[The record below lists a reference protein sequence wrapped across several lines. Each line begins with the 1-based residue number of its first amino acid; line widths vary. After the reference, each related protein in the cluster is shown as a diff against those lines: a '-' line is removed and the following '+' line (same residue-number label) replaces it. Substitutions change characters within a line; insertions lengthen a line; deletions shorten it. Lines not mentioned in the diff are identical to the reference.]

1 MLFTLNPIE
10 IAEGYGEGILPL
22 ADAKAHLRILHDDE
36 DAKIE
41 FCRDAAIQAVE
52 RYANVRLERTAGIVA
67 RFADFGPQMRMGIGP
82 AATVEVTGIS
92 YVGSDG
98 APVLMDEGSWRL
110 DVLGGLIPALNAAW
124 PTSYGPVTVTFTAGY
139 QASNRPS
146 SLVMAARMM
155 LVQMF
160 ESWDVM
166 LAGEASIDAPKGFR
180 FLCDQ
185 VRMPVV

>member
-1 MLFTLNPIE
+1 
-10 IAEGYGEGILPL
+10 
-22 ADAKAHLRILHDDE
+22 
-36 DAKIE
+36 
-41 FCRDAAIQAVE
+41 
-52 RYANVRLERTAGIVA
+52 
-67 RFADFGPQMRMGIGP
+67 MRMGIGP
-82 AATVEVTGIS
+82 AATVQVTGIS
-92 YVGSDG
+92 YIDADG
-98 APVLMDEGSWRL
+98 ADVAMSAGSWRL
-110 DVLGGLIPALNAAW
+110 DVLGGLIPALNALW

-139 QASNRPS
+139 EASNRPS

-166 LAGEASIDAPKGFR
+166 LSGEVSIDAPKGFR